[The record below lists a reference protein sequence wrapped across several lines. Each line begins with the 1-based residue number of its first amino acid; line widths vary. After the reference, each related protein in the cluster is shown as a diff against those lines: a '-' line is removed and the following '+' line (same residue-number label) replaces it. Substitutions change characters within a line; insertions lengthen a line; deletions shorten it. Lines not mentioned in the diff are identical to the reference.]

1 MRLKDRIAIVTGSGS
16 GIGAGVAERF
26 AAEGAEVVCAD
37 LNQANAETVAARLR
51 NGGGRATAIGVDVTD
66 YAAVEALVAGTVA
79 RAGRLDILVNSAG
92 ISQRQPFLEVTP
104 ESFRRILSVNL
115 DGTLYCG
122 QWAARAMAERG
133 YGRIVNIASISGYR
147 AGFGRTA
154 YGTSKAAVIGLTR
167 QMAVELGPLG
177 ITVNAVGPGPVDTP
191 LTAVTHSQATRQSY
205 YDRIPMKRYGEISE
219 MADAATFLASD
230 EASFVNGQI
239 LYVDGGFSAA
249 GVTA

>member
-1 MRLKDRIAIVTGSGS
+1 MRLKDRVAIVTGGGS
-16 GIGAGVAERF
+16 GLGAGIAERL

-37 LNQANAETVAARLR
+37 LDGTNAESVAERIRAT
-51 NGGGRATAIGVDVTD
+51 GGRASAVRVDVTD
-66 YAAVEALVAGTVA
+66 YAAAEALVAETVD

-92 ISQRQPFLEVTP
+92 ISQRQPFLEVRP
-104 ESFRRILSVNL
+104 EDFRRIMSVNL
-115 DGTLYCG
+115 EGTLYCG
-122 QWAARAMAERG
+122 QWAARAMAKRG

-147 AGFGRTA
+147 AGHGRTA

-191 LTAVTHSQATRQSY
+191 LTARTHSQATRQSY

-230 EASFVNGQI
+230 EASFVNGHV
-239 LYVDGGFSAA
+239 LFVDGGFAAA